1 MALPPRADMSEPIQI
16 FQDAFFNQ
24 STPMISHAPMPS
36 VSKPPQRRLMAN
48 TPNMSNQSG
57 TPLGNSN
64 GNIVINPPLQP
75 AMRRSPTKMHA
86 SLSSAPPL
94 SPLKA
99 SQHNKLNAVHFNP
112 PMDNSKPTDSI
123 QKKQPLM
130 SRFQT
135 VAQKPPMDLSAMS
148 FIGKE
153 NSHPVIFPAPPGLN
167 LSIESY
173 YQKASGKRL
182 LEPAPIRDGRPI
194 KRARIDEGPLPAHD
208 SFLPIIDDG
217 LKPGHS
223 YAMLIGMAILR
234 SSARKLTLSQIY
246 KWISDTYSFYNPQDA
261 GWQNSIRHNLSLN
274 KAFVKQERPKEDPG
288 KGNYWAIET
297 GMEYLFMKDKAIRKP
312 SGPGDTLQ
320 VMSSV
325 LEPSLPPMPSSFQEP
340 VLPQLP
346 PMPSS
351 MTEPSLTALT
361 TTAHSTRQPELSS
374 DATIIVSDSAA
385 PEEQTGADEE
395 KNHHGASLE
404 GDHSALNSSF
414 SPNPATALHSSPP
427 ITRHIEDHSGT
438 PPPAPRLLMASSV
451 LRSRKRKAA
460 SMDDSGYISSLESSA
475 LRSTQIVRHHPETGD
490 RSRIKRGRA
499 EEEIARLRASSYDSP
514 TKGRS
519 RNGYNPASSSPLRH
533 GSHNDSASSRMPP
546 PPLTPAV
553 KLKAP
558 MKPPPSVS
566 PGTNLRMHRDRVHN
580 MLASPLRRMASASD
594 EAPWGSPLGAGAF
607 DESLYN
613 FTDETDFSLD
623 TANLG
628 NAFEIFQDD
637 AFPNL
642 LPAVHNGS
650 PIKAP
655 SSKRLRLDRSYST
668 SALSDVTNSVTRR
681 SVTSA
686 PFLKVPHQSP
696 GPSLDTPS
704 KFFDGLPS
712 SPSKFFDMRS
722 PSKQSRSV
730 VGVENVP
737 AASSTAE
744 LDTEN
749 AWVPLDD
756 FCSPDFFQ
764 EGDEFSGLD
773 ILQGFEKIGS
783 NAQHHQLFSV
793 PPQPRLMPFQQQSQ
807 QPSHGR
813 QGRGQQ
819 KSVLGRSFTSA
830 F

>member
-24 STPMISHAPMPS
+24 PTPMISHAPMPS

-48 TPNMSNQSG
+48 TPAMGSHNNQTG
-57 TPLGNSN
+57 ALAQSN
-64 GNIVINPPLQP
+64 GNIVMNPPMQSG
-75 AMRRSPTKMHA
+75 MRPSPSKMNA
-86 SLSSAPPL
+86 SMSSAPPL

-99 SQHNKLNAVHFNP
+99 SQHNKLNAIHFNP
-112 PMDNSKPTDSI
+112 PMENTKPTDSI
-123 QKKQPLM
+123 QKKQPMM

-135 VAQKPPMDLSAMS
+135 VAQKPPMDIGAMS
-148 FIGKE
+148 SFMGKE

-167 LSIESY
+167 LSIENY
-173 YQKASGKRL
+173 YQKAPGKRL

-208 SFLPIIDDG
+208 SFPPIADDG
-217 LKPGHS
+217 QKPGHS

-297 GMEYLFMKDKAIRKP
+297 GMEYLFMKDKVVRKP
-312 SGPGDTLQ
+312 SGPGDTLH

-325 LEPSLPPMPSSFQEP
+325 LEPSLPAMPSSFQEP

-346 PMPSS
+346 MPSS
-351 MTEPSLTALT
+351 MAEPSSTALT
-361 TTAHSTRQPELSS
+361 ATAHSTRQPELSS
-374 DATIIVSDSAA
+374 DATIIVSDSAG
-385 PEEQTGADEE
+385 PDEQNGADEE
-395 KNHHGASLE
+395 KSRHGNNA
-404 GDHSALNSSF
+404 DIDSALDSSF

-427 ITRHIEDHSGT
+427 ITRHIDDHSGT
-438 PPPAPRLLMASSV
+438 PPPVPRLLLASSV

-475 LRSTQIVRHHPETGD
+475 LRSTQNIRHHPETGD

-533 GSHNDSASSRMPP
+533 DSASSRMP

-566 PGTNLRMHRDRVHN
+566 PGTNLRMHRDRVDN
-580 MLASPLRRMASASD
+580 MLASPLRRMANASD
-594 EAPWGSPLGAGAF
+594 EAPWGSPLGATAF

-613 FTDETDFSLD
+613 FTEETDFSIESG
-623 TANLG
+623 NLG
-628 NAFEIFQDD
+628 SAFEIFQDD
-637 AFPNL
+637 SFPNL

-655 SSKRLRLDRSYST
+655 SSKRLRLDRSYSA
-668 SALSDVTNSVTRR
+668 SALSEVTNSTTRR
-681 SVTSA
+681 NVTSA
-686 PFLKVPHQSP
+686 PFLKVPNQSP
-696 GPSLDTPS
+696 GPAFDTPS

-722 PSKQSRSV
+722 PSKQPRV
-730 VGVENVP
+730 TAAGAENLS
-737 AASSTAE
+737 AAAG
-744 LDTEN
+744 LGDEN
-749 AWVPLDD
+749 SWVPLDD
-756 FCSPDFFQ
+756 FCTPDFFQ
-764 EGDEFSGLD
+764 EDNDFGGLD

-783 NAQHHQLFSV
+783 NTQPQQQLFAA

-807 QPSHGR
+807 PQQR
-813 QGRGQQ
+813 ARGQQ
-819 KSVLGRSFTSA
+819 KPALGRSFTSA